1 MKYLS
6 KHFNCEKSRLPAL
19 FIMGLLIIALS
30 AGLAVGL
37 DAEEMENPS
46 NPVAVMKTNYGT
58 IELELF
64 PKAAPKTVANFIGL
78 AEGGKEYTDPETGE
92 KKKDR
97 FYDGLTFHRVVEG
110 FMIQGGDPLGTG
122 TGGPGYT
129 FEDEINATDL
139 GLDEEKAITSE
150 GYPHQYLGIRTQ
162 EQFNQIVI
170 GPVIRELGIG
180 SQEELDERR
189 DEFEKILFELTLKDV
204 FENMGYSYDPS
215 LDSYR
220 PVKGFL
226 AMANSGPNTNGS
238 QFFINLADTPWL
250 AGKHTVFGKVVSG
263 MEVVEKIGAVETGPQ
278 SKPVEPVVIH
288 SVRIRD

>member
-1 MKYLS
+1 MKYYENYS
-6 KHFNCEKSRLPAL
+6 SRTKPRIPAL

-30 AGLAVGL
+30 AGLAVGI
-37 DAEEMENPS
+37 DAEEMEDPG

-64 PKAAPKTVANFIGL
+64 PDAAPRTVDNFIGL
-78 AEGGKEYTDPETGE
+78 AEGTKEYTDPETGE
-92 KKKDR
+92 TKSGR
-97 FYDGLTFHRVVEG
+97 FYDGLTFHRVVDG
-110 FMIQGGDPLGTG
+110 FMVQGGDPLGTG

-129 FEDEINATDL
+129 FEDEINASSL
-139 GLDEEKAITSE
+139 GLDREKAITPE

-180 SQEELDERR
+180 SQDELDERR
-189 DEFEKILFELTLKDV
+189 EEFEKVLFELTLQDV
-204 FENMGYSYDPS
+204 FENLGYRYDSSLESYQ
-215 LDSYR
+215 
-220 PVKGFL
+220 PVTGSL
-226 AMANSGPNTNGS
+226 AMANAGPNTNGS

-250 AGKHTVFGKVVSG
+250 AGKHTVFGKVIAG
-263 MEVVEKIGAVETGPQ
+263 MDVVREIGGVETDER
-278 SKPVEPVVIH
+278 SKPVEPVVIR